1 MFTIDRATI
10 DSTGAFLVG
19 ELERMDQTLN
29 MPLVSYKWSRDMP
42 LRSDISIADEVSS
55 FTNTDLL
62 ALVVQTLTVKTGSV
76 KKLQP
81 FLVSN
86 SIFSLPVTTSPCG
99 GRKSAGQ
106 CRNWLLLRNWAVR
119 LMSRNTKA

>member
-55 FTNTDLL
+55 FTNTDF
-62 ALVVQTLTVKTGSV
+62 VGVGGPNLTVKTGSV
-76 KKLQP
+76 KKPLP
-81 FLVSN
+81 FTVSS

-99 GRKSAGQ
+99 GRKSAGRY
-106 CRNWLLLRNWAVR
+106 RNWLQPRNWAVR